1 MTYNPFV
8 TKRKKGQRRYPQ
20 TYGKGW
26 GQMTDYAN
34 GYNDYNKLT
43 HTVSEGHKFYRSEEW
58 IETRDQFKEGKDL
71 KCCKCGS
78 RDHVCVDHKLPLRR
92 FWQYRTH
99 PYNLQL
105 LCHKCNKKK
114 SNYTDY
120 NILREIKDKIR
131 LDIEQQS
138 WRSVNSSERERT

>member
-1 MTYNPFV
+1 MS
-8 TKRKKGQRRYPQ
+8 KRKKYKPTPPFKQLSKSIDWKQPF
-20 TYGKGW
+20 
-26 GQMTDYAN
+26 
-34 GYNDYNKLT
+34 NDYYPLKYS
-43 HTVSEGHKFYRSEEW
+43 VREGHEFYRSDEW
-58 IETRDQFKEGKDL
+58 VKTRDEFKEGKDL

-131 LDIEQQS
+131 LDTLQQS
-138 WRSVNSSERERT
+138 WRV

>member
-1 MTYNPFV
+1 MSRRKRYKPTLPLKQLSKSIDWKQPF
-8 TKRKKGQRRYPQ
+8 
-20 TYGKGW
+20 
-26 GQMTDYAN
+26 
-34 GYNDYNKLT
+34 NDYYPIKYSV
-43 HTVSEGHKFYRSEEW
+43 HEGHEFYRSDEW
-58 IETRDQFKEGKDL
+58 IKTREKFKEGKDL

-120 NILREIKDKIR
+120 NILREITDKIK
-131 LDIEQQS
+131 LDTLQQS
-138 WRSVNSSERERT
+138 WRV

>member
-1 MTYNPFV
+1 MTYNPYV
-8 TKRKKGQRRYPQ
+8 KKRKKGERRHPQ

-26 GQMTDYAN
+26 GQMTDFKN
-34 GYNDYNKLT
+34 GFNDYYPLKNS
-43 HTVSEGHKFYRSEEW
+43 VSEGHEFYRSDEW
-58 IETRDQFKEGKDL
+58 IKTRNEFKKDKEL

-78 RDHVCVDHKLPLRR
+78 KNHVCVDHKLPLRR

-120 NILREIKDKIR
+120 NILREIKDRIR
-131 LDIEQQS
+131 LDTIQS
-138 WRSVNSSERERT
+138 WRS

>member
-1 MTYNPFV
+1 MTRR
-8 TKRKKGQRRYPQ
+8 KRKYKPTPPFKQLGRSIDWKQ
-20 TYGKGW
+20 
-26 GQMTDYAN
+26 A
-34 GYNDYNKLT
+34 YNDYYPLKYSV
-43 HTVSEGHKFYRSEEW
+43 HEGHEFYYSDEW
-58 IETRDQFKEGKDL
+58 IETRNKFKEDKDL

-120 NILREIKDKIR
+120 NILREIRDKIR
-131 LDIEQQS
+131 LDKLQQS
-138 WRSVNSSERERT
+138 WRV